1 MTLGTPSSG
10 GLGQFDFLK
19 SDVADFYDIDATTP
33 SDQWISTTVYKVLVP
48 AGYAYYLYGG
58 MASRDANQAATVSV
72 FNAADKEVLRLGTIA
87 AAATVFSYPDSGA
100 GSIMLPVKIPAGY
113 YLKIL
118 FAGAQGA
125 AAWASAY
132 LLKVKT

>member
-1 MTLGTPSSG
+1 MSEG
-10 GLGQFDFLK
+10 GATAAGLSHKDLFSANIVDN
-19 SDVADFYDIDATTP
+19 YDIDATGGGLWT
-33 SDQWISTTVYKVLVP
+33 STTVYKVVT
-48 AGYAYYLYGG
+48 ASGYANFLYGG
-58 MASRDANQAATVSV
+58 MCSRDANQAATVSV

-118 FAGAQGA
+118 LAGAQGA

-132 LLKVKT
+132 MLSVRV